1 MKRESQILGE
11 GEGVG
16 DGEGECRYFYLGF
29 TDSLE
34 ENTWVSVD
42 TGLPMVGLTWAANQ
56 PNNFD
61 NQAVFS
67 TLIGRAPNEARLS
80 LVESFRVLPAILCL
94 AGSL

>member
-67 TLIGRAPNEARLS
+67 TLIGRAPKRLGS
-80 LVESFRVLPAILCL
+80 YWSRAWVYILPRNPYFITM
-94 AGSL
+94 